1 MGQLFADTAQAIE
14 DTLIAR
20 LRETPPWRKL
30 AMVAEMNAAGQQLL
44 LLSLRERHPE
54 QSLQALRCQAARLR
68 YGAELAPAIQPV
80 EAEESGMLPEP
91 IDVMLRA
98 TRILEQLDI
107 PYAVGGSMAAAAH
120 GVARTT
126 FDVDLVAAITG
137 EDADD
142 LIAALAAEFYLDE
155 QMARD
160 AIARQGSFNLIHNR
174 TLFKVDIFVATTRAF
189 DQQQLARRVHRVV
202 AETQESAFLLSPED
216 VVLAKLDWY
225 RLGNNVSD
233 RQWQDVQGVLT
244 MQRDTLDYMYLHEA
258 AAELGVAALLEQA
271 LQERDAR

>member
-1 MGQLFADTAQAIE
+1 MGRLFADTDQATE
-14 DTLIAR
+14 DILIAR
-20 LRETPPWRKL
+20 LRATPSWRKL
-30 AMVAEMNAAGQQLL
+30 AMVAEMNAAAHQLTL
-44 LLSLRERHPE
+44 LGLRARHPE
-54 QSLQALRCQAARLR
+54 QSPQALRRQVARLR

-126 FDVDLVAAITG
+126 FDVDLVAAIAAK
-137 EDADD
+137 DADD

-189 DQQQLARRVHRVV
+189 DRQQLARRVRRAV
-202 AETQESAFLLSPED
+202 AETQEAAFLLSPED

-244 MQRDTLDYMYLHEA
+244 LQRDTLDYAYLRQA
-258 AAELGVAALLEQA
+258 AAELGVADLLDQA
-271 LQERDAR
+271 LRERDAS